1 MAIKCSWSWRWCYVP
16 RSMNKKCIHGAK
28 FFGSSPLFLPEL
40 LLGSWPQ
47 ESKVWRQLENYV
59 AVPVQVVL
67 SEYTRPNK
75 IRVVLPFNLNRCK
88 LELLV
93 DLHHHSGS
101 TLSHGIISFCSAHF
115 WWTTL
120 LLFFFVLWG
129 WVKQMLIPQ
138 RNISPLLQLE
148 WDITEC
154 KIRNHHPSCNSC
166 ARNGS
171 PGNQIAKGW
180 EMWIRRTRGGFSRGS
195 YILKFLVLW
204 Y

>member
-1 MAIKCSWSWRWCYVP
+1 MGEFRTELASSFCKTVVCKLEVTAIKGSWSWRWCYVP
-16 RSMNKKCIHGAK
+16 RSMNKKCIRRAK
-28 FFGSSPLFLPEL
+28 VFGSSPLFLPEL

-88 LELLV
+88 LKLLV
-93 DLHHHSGS
+93 DLHHHAGS

-120 LLFFFVLWG
+120 LLFFFLFC
-129 WVKQMLIPQ
+129 
-138 RNISPLLQLE
+138 E
-148 WDITEC
+148 
-154 KIRNHHPSCNSC
+154 
-166 ARNGS
+166 
-171 PGNQIAKGW
+171 
-180 EMWIRRTRGGFSRGS
+180 GG
-195 YILKFLVLW
+195 LNKC
-204 Y
+204 